1 MKLEPTQMSHSKM
14 AVASSGKLE
23 KWEEINEESM
33 LNFCYLLQGQQLLTK
48 SELDFLMDRAVPWL
62 VRLKQLNKV
71 LNNLL
76 GPEHP
81 SIGTLVKYSVSKLG
95 CLVEAWKATKTLRV
109 IGKELQE
116 KYNTTGDQPEEKNG
130 TWLWSGPVFSLGHMY
145 VVKMTADKKQ
155 TQQFSVEELN
165 NMFKWR
171 ALLIGGPGIGKTSF
185 VWKLTQ
191 EWAKGN
197 VLENFLA
204 VFYINIKD
212 KYIDDTSDIEGTLLG
227 EMKHMH
233 NQIQTSQQ
241 VLFILDG
248 FDHKSKTR
256 WDLLVAKNFPHSSL
270 LITAQTMSL
279 PHLSSLQ
286 WHFIYKMKGMFG
298 HPEISNKIQHD
309 NVLTE
314 KEASSL
320 FSLPIVMDVT
330 AKVLYKQTCDTKTTV
345 AKLLHEIIRGI
356 IKRHLR
362 VNVKDIGDVDM
373 ESHEFLNNQVF
384 NGLCK
389 MAFHYVPGS
398 CSVKMRTTEGFVETF
413 GLADPSTVNNTML
426 YTFYHKVL
434 QSFLAAVHMAGTG
447 EDSLETLTTN
457 PHYQLAWYFY
467 GYLNPTY
474 KISSQFI
481 TMPYYIL
488 GANSTLAYKYA
499 TENLQ
504 STHVTLKE
512 KKVTRSCL
520 YTLGQLM
527 AHTLNTR
534 WSLEFLHCDIQPQAL
549 ASLRNCLS
557 PAKTVSIS
565 KLVFIE
571 NGTSQYCTDSFMELV
586 RKQHVI
592 EQLVISHNDASPHF
606 TCYRRNDILLTILL
620 HQQEHLEVLKLVNV
634 ALGLDGV
641 LNMLNGLKMAIK
653 QYTFALRE
661 VTLER
666 NNLGPKG
673 IQELTTGLP
682 LCTQLTK
689 LTIKYN
695 NIEDIGAETIAKY
708 IANNTLLETL
718 VIIDDSITIKGSR
731 HIAQAL
737 KQNVTVT
744 DIKLHKTA
752 KGSLNN
758 KDSVEWIIH
767 EARRFRDQR
776 NCKDITLQ
784 YGE

>member
-1 MKLEPTQMSHSKM
+1 M
-14 AVASSGKLE
+14 AVDSSSRGLE
-23 KWEEINEESM
+23 QEESM

-48 SELDFLMDRAVPWL
+48 SELDLLLDREVPWL
-62 VRLKQLNKV
+62 DRLKQFDKV

-81 SIGTLVKYSVSKLG
+81 PIGTLFKYSVDKLS
-95 CLVEAWKATKTLRV
+95 CLVEARKATKTLRV

-116 KYNTTGDQPEEKNG
+116 KYCTIGLQPEEENG
-130 TWLWSGPVFSLGHMY
+130 TWLQHEQLFPLGHMH

-165 NMFKWR
+165 NTSKWH

-185 VWKLTQ
+185 IWKLTQ

-197 VLENFLA
+197 VLESFLA
-204 VFYINIKD
+204 VFYVNIKD
-212 KYIDDTSDIEGTLLG
+212 KQTDNTSDIEGTLLG
-227 EMKHMH
+227 KMKHMY

-241 VLFILDG
+241 VLFILDD
-248 FDHKSKTR
+248 FDHKSTTR
-256 WDLLVAKNFPHSSL
+256 WDLLVAKKFPHASL
-270 LITAQTMSL
+270 LVIAQTKSL

-286 WHFIYKMKGMFG
+286 WHFVYKMKGMLG
-298 HPEISNKIQHD
+298 HPEISDKIQHYK
-309 NVLTE
+309 VLTE

-320 FSLPIVMDVT
+320 FSLPLVMDVT
-330 AKVLYKQTCDTKTTV
+330 AKVLDGKTCHTKTNV
-345 AKLLHEIIRGI
+345 AKLVHEIIRGV
-356 IKRHLR
+356 IKRYLK
-362 VNVKDIGDVDM
+362 VSGKDISDIDM

-384 NGLCK
+384 NRLCK

-398 CSVKMRTTEGFVETF
+398 CSVKMRPTESYVETF
-413 GLADPSTVNNTML
+413 GLADPMSTVNGIML

-434 QSFLAAVHMAGTG
+434 QSFLAAVHMAGPG
-447 EDSLETLTTN
+447 ENSLETLTTN

-474 KISSQFI
+474 KPSPQLI
-481 TMPYYIL
+481 TMPYYVL
-488 GANSTLAYKYA
+488 GANDLLVYKNA
-499 TENLQ
+499 AESLQ
-504 STHVTLKE
+504 STHVTLKD
-512 KKVTRSCL
+512 KKITCSCL

-527 AHTLNTR
+527 AHAQNTR
-534 WSLEFLHCDIQPQAL
+534 WSLEFLRCDIQPQAL
-549 ASLRNCLS
+549 VSLKNCLS

-571 NGTSQYCTDSFMELV
+571 NGTSQYCTDTFMELV
-586 RKQHVI
+586 KKQRVI
-592 EQLVISHNDASPHF
+592 EQLVIRHNEASPNF
-606 TCYRRNDILLTILL
+606 TCYRRNDIFLSILL
-620 HQQEHLEVLKLVNV
+620 HQQEHLQVLTLVNI

-641 LNMLNGLKMAIK
+641 LNILNGIKMAIK

-673 IQELTTGLP
+673 VEALANDLP
-682 LCTQLTK
+682 ICTQLTK

-695 NIEDIGAETIAKY
+695 NIEDVGAEMIAKY

-718 VIIDDSITIKGSR
+718 VVIDNSITIKGSR
-731 HIAQAL
+731 LIAEAL
-737 KQNVTVT
+737 KQNVTVI
-744 DIKLHKTA
+744 DITLHKTV

-758 KDSVEWIIH
+758 KDSIEWIIH

-776 NCKDITLQ
+776 NCKDITLHF
-784 YGE
+784 GE